1 MSRDEAFEMLAQLL
15 RVPPE
20 ALADSIGDNWT
31 STYGSPNLLIRGSDV
46 EYRFE
51 ADDDDHDD
59 HDDHEGHEDDEEASA
74 ASYPDVGILFDLRE
88 LIHIGTLEGIY
99 TPAPSGYG
107 LKNLITLSCDD
118 PQVLEK
124 LVSAIEHLAQVAI
137 AELQVCMYCKEKLPP
152 YLMSEDGYCYS
163 CGEEELGL
171 VH

>member
-1 MSRDEAFEMLAQLL
+1 MLAQLL
-15 RVPPE
+15 RVSPE
-20 ALADSIGDNWT
+20 ALADSIGDKWT
-31 STYGSPNLLIRGSDV
+31 TSYGTPNLLIRGSDV
-46 EYRFE
+46 EYSFE

-59 HDDHEGHEDDEEASA
+59 GQEVSA
-74 ASYPDVGILFDLRE
+74 ATYPDVGILFDLRE

-99 TPAPSGYG
+99 PPAPSGYG
-107 LKNLITLSCDD
+107 LKNLITLSCED
-118 PQVLEK
+118 PKVLEK

-137 AELQVCMYCKEKLPP
+137 TELQVCIYCKEKLPP